1 MRVPVSSAVPPGQ
14 PESTGSRTPGLE
26 GDPVSAVV
34 ILAAGEGKRMRSSR
48 SKLLHEIAGHSM
60 LSYAVDA
67 ATALQPE
74 HIVVVVGH
82 LREQVTDH
90 LAEIAPHVTTVV
102 QAEQR
107 GTGHAVQVALEAL
120 PDLAGD
126 VLVTYGDVPMLTSD
140 TLVGLVAEHRHAR
153 TAVSVLTARVADPTG
168 YGRIVRGAGDDV
180 LGIVEDR
187 DASDA
192 QRAIDEINSG
202 IYVFEPQTLREGLA
216 QLRPTNEQGELYLTD
231 VVGFARETG
240 RVVGA
245 WTTSDSWQ
253 TEGVNDRVQLAR
265 MNAEVNRR
273 ALDRWMRA
281 GVTVVDPA
289 STWVHASVDLAPDV
303 TLLPGTSLEGA
314 TSVATG
320 ATIGPDTTLVDVEV
334 GAGATVVRTHGSLAV
349 IGAGANV
356 GPYAYL
362 RPGTVLGEQGKIGT
376 FVETK
381 NARIGARAKIPHL
394 TYAGD
399 VEVGEDA
406 NIGAG
411 VIFANYDG
419 VRKSQS
425 TVGRASF
432 VGSDSTLVA
441 PVTVA
446 DGAYVGA
453 GSTVT
458 GDVGAGELAVSRGR
472 QRNVPG
478 WVARKRAGTKTAAAA
493 QAAAAAGG
501 GAEPEGTV
509 EPETTPD
516 DTQQVVPA
524 PLSDQAVVPADP
536 TTPDTNE
543 RES

>member
-1 MRVPVSSAVPPGQ
+1 MGVPVSSAVPRS
-14 PESTGSRTPGLE
+14 STLE
-26 GDPVSAVV
+26 GGPVSAVV

-48 SKLLHEIAGHSM
+48 SKLLHEIAGRSM

-67 ATALQPE
+67 ATELQPE

-82 LREQVTDH
+82 LRDQVEAH
-90 LAEIAPHVTTVV
+90 LAEFAPHVTTVV
-102 QAEQR
+102 QTEQR
-107 GTGHAVQVALEAL
+107 GTGHAVQVALQAL

-140 TLVGLVAEHRHAR
+140 TLVALVADHRGAR
-153 TAVSVLTARVADPTG
+153 TAVSVLTARVTDPTG

-180 LGIVEDR
+180 LAIVEER
-187 DASDA
+187 DASEA
-192 QRAIDEINSG
+192 QRAINEINSG

-216 QLRPTNEQGELYLTD
+216 QLRPTNDQGELYLTD
-231 VVGFARETG
+231 VVGLAREAG
-240 RVVGA
+240 RTVTA
-245 WTTSDSWQ
+245 FATQDAWQ

-273 ALDRWMRA
+273 ILDGWMRA
-281 GVTVVDPA
+281 GVTVVDLA
-289 STWVHASVDLAPDV
+289 TTWVHASVDLGEDV
-303 TLLPGTSLEGA
+303 TLLPQTSLEGA
-314 TSVATG
+314 TSVAAG
-320 ATIGPDTTLVDVEV
+320 ATIGPSTTLVDVEV
-334 GAGATVVRTHGSLAV
+334 GEGATVVRTHGSLAV
-349 IGAGANV
+349 VGAGASV

-362 RPGTVLGEQGKIGT
+362 RPGTVLGERGKIGT

-381 NARIGARAKIPHL
+381 NAQIGARAKVPHL

-399 VEVGEDA
+399 VEIGEDA

-419 VRKSQS
+419 VTKSRTS
-425 TVGRASF
+425 VGRASF

-441 PVTVA
+441 PVTVG

-453 GSTVT
+453 GSTLT
-458 GDVGAGELAVSRGR
+458 GDVGAGELAVSRAR

-493 QAAAAAGG
+493 EAAAAQQDAD
-501 GAEPEGTV
+501 APSRDDPVRLPEQT
-509 EPETTPD
+509 ET
-516 DTQQVVPA
+516 VVPA
-524 PLSDQAVVPADP
+524 PLSDQAVVPSGSDRPA
-536 TTPDTNE
+536 TNE